1 MVDVVIQIAWV
12 VYRSNK
18 DDSDESLPPLAFRS
32 DAANSIF
39 LKYSKVDLLWAM

>member
-12 VYRSNK
+12 VYSINK

-39 LKYSKVDLLWAM
+39 LKNSVVDHL